1 MRMPQLLQ
9 EEETS
14 SRLENLL
21 GSLIKMVGKTNERVD
36 SLDKR
41 INQMEWAMRE
51 THMITQEKGGKSL
64 YTYISPKKN

>member
-9 EEETS
+9 EEEAS

-51 THMITQEKGGKSL
+51 THMIAQEKGGKGL
-64 YTYISPKKN
+64 YAYISSKKN